1 MPPLSILIKPASD
14 SCNMRCKYCFYCDE
28 ANKRSVHSYG
38 TMQAD
43 TLEKLVMKALS
54 AAQGQCT
61 FAFQGGEPTLAGL
74 PFYQEF
80 VRLVQK
86 HNVKKLDVHFAIQ
99 TNGTLID
106 REWAGFLA
114 QNGFLTGL
122 SLDGTKEVNDRFRV
136 DAQGGG
142 TYTKVLHA
150 AQLFDAAG
158 AQYNILT
165 TVTSA
170 VAENVERIYRFFKK
184 NGFQWQQYIA
194 CLDPIGERRG
204 GHDYSVTPEQYG
216 VFLKRLF
223 DLWYLDWKHG
233 TPISI
238 RYFDNLV
245 FLLMGQPAEACGM
258 MGHCTCQY
266 VVEADGGVYPC
277 DFYVLDGYRL
287 GDIGT
292 QDFPDFD
299 KKRRELR
306 FIEKSLVPHED
317 CRACPFGYLCRG
329 GCRRDRDGF
338 DGGPL
343 QKNYLCPAYRAF
355 FPYALPRLQEL
366 AQDVMKRSRP

>member
-1 MPPLSILIKPASD
+1 MPPLSILIKPVSD

-287 GDIGT
+287 GDIET

-299 KKRRELR
+299 KRRRELR

-343 QKNYLCPAYRAF
+343 QKNYLCPAYRVF